1 MLKVCDGCKD
11 GLDTDQDGSSVSTK
25 WAENGAALAP
35 FRANGAYP
43 STIHGYYRS
52 LKPRPSLSQSV

>member
-25 WAENGAALAP
+25 WGCAPP
-35 FRANGAYP
+35 FRANGAHP
-43 STIHGYYRS
+43 S
-52 LKPRPSLSQSV
+52 P